1 MTRKEFDSQFKKSL
15 DSMVE
20 KMAGNPEI
28 DVKDFYGLVYYF
40 ENLAFFSPVLYG
52 LLDKNEEGNDWRL

>member
-1 MTRKEFDSQFKKSL
+1 
-15 DSMVE
+15 MVE

-28 DVKDFYGLVYYF
+28 DVKDFYGLVDYF

-52 LLDKNEEGNDWRL
+52 LLDKNEEGND